1 MRYSFSGNFI
11 LKPSALKKNV
21 FTLRV
26 MKHQNSFSGE
36 LVDAPPLDV
45 SKARLDGA
53 LSKVVQWDM
62 PLPMAEVLQGDEL

>member
-1 MRYSFSGNFI
+1 M
-11 LKPSALKKNV
+11 
-21 FTLRV
+21 

-62 PLPMAEVLQGDEL
+62 PLPMAGVLQGDEL